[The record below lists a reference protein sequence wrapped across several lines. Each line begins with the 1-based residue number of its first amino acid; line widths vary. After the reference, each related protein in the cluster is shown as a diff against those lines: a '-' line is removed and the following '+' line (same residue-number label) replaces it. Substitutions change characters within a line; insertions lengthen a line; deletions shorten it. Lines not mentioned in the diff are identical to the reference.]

1 MKMATQIFPQ
11 PQALRTPHRA
21 GAVASPRGAAM
32 DAPIVAAGDR
42 PSERELRL
50 ARPVGDQLIK
60 EAERDGR

>member
-1 MKMATQIFPQ
+1 MKMATQVFPQ

-21 GAVASPRGAAM
+21 AAVASPRRSAM
-32 DAPIVAAGDR
+32 NARIVAAADR
-42 PSERELRL
+42 PSDRELRL